1 MTHPV
6 ELPAESTVKVS
17 TLELFFDLV
26 FVFTV
31 TQLTAM
37 LADELSWQNAL
48 KSLLLLGIIFWMYD
62 GYAWMT
68 NVASPRDSVRRG
80 LLLSGM
86 AGFLL
91 IALAIPD
98 VFTGSGWAFGVGYFV
113 VNAIHSGLLLR
124 AAPEAMRMLA
134 PLNLL
139 SASLVLVG
147 GLVSEPS
154 WRLGLWCAAF
164 AVMMVSPYLHPLNE
178 WNINSGHFVER
189 HGLIVIVAL
198 GESIVA
204 IGVGAAGLKLNAAVV
219 AAALLG
225 LILAFGL
232 WWLYFGGDD
241 EAAEEALEAVPSRQR
256 GRVAL
261 NAFGMAHYPL
271 LFGIVVFAAGVK
283 KAVHY
288 SEESVYLSQALLLGG
303 GVAIFLLADALFRR
317 ILRIGAVRYRVLGAV
332 AALVTVPLG
341 LKFTIAQMVALVAI
355 LGVVIATER
364 RTERNP

>member
-1 MTHPV
+1 MAHPV

-31 TQLTAM
+31 TQLTAV
-37 LADELSWQNAL
+37 LANELTWENTF
-48 KSLLLLGIIFWMYD
+48 KSLLLLGIIYWMYD
-62 GYAWMT
+62 GYAWLT
-68 NVASPRDSVRRG
+68 NVASPRDSVRRA

-86 AGFLL
+86 GGFLL

-124 AAPEAMRMLA
+124 AAPEAMRLLA
-134 PLNLL
+134 PLNLV
-139 SASLVLVG
+139 SASLVLAG
-147 GLVSEPS
+147 GLIGSPTA
-154 WRLGLWCAAF
+154 RLILWCAAF
-164 AVMMVSPYLHPLNE
+164 AVMAASPYLHPLHE
-178 WNINSGHFVER
+178 WNLNSGHFVER

-204 IGVGAAGLKLNAAVV
+204 IGVGAAGLPLSAALI
-219 AAALLG
+219 AAAMLG

-241 EAAEEALEAVPSRQR
+241 EAAEIALDAVPSRER

-288 SEESVYLSQALLLGG
+288 SEENIYLSQALLLGG
-303 GVAIFLLADALFRR
+303 GVAIFMLADALFRR
-317 ILRIGAVRYRVLGAV
+317 ILRIGAVRYRVLGAA

-341 LKFTIAQMVALVAI
+341 LKFTIAQMVALVLI
-355 LGVVIATER
+355 LAVVIATER
-364 RTERNP
+364 RAGHNP